1 MFRKSSNVDCEEIS
15 FEIVKEA
22 RNQTDGALMLESVEI
37 LGSFIAHA
45 DRSEIPRMAL
55 LQLNDAESR
64 VAIMSINR
72 GNSVIRPSISR
83 HLSMRHA
90 IDVWNIRYKTFER
103 CVRNGCVEYSEILA
117 GAMALLF
124 SHLREIP

>member
-72 GNSVIRPSISR
+72 GNSVIPCRFLSIG
-83 HLSMRHA
+83 LLQN
-90 IDVWNIRYKTFER
+90 IDLRNIRYKMFER
-103 CVRNGCVEYSEILA
+103 GVRNRCVD
-117 GAMALLF
+117 
-124 SHLREIP
+124 